1 MLNNSMRALFWSA
14 VINGMVA
21 VPLIVMVMILLSKR
35 SVMGPFLAG
44 RMIVA
49 LGCIAVVVMA
59 AAAVIM
65 FARREYVYWMHR

>member
-65 FARREYVYWMHR
+65 FAR